1 MTSDYDKIFYFDA
14 NKNLYKGSFY
24 WKYLQF
30 QLKKKIQFCY
40 MVWNWQQQWF
50 TSRWENFVLLQL
62 KE

>member
-30 QLKKKIQFCY
+30 QLKKKYSSVTWYETDSSNGLHQDGKTLCY
-40 MVWNWQQQWF
+40 F
-50 TSRWENFVLLQL
+50 S
-62 KE
+62 